1 MGTGP
6 EDVTFTDVIH
16 LNMNDIVHA
25 AVRRDFVRL
34 RAALA
39 AVGVD
44 DVERVRELR
53 AAWEFIWGELHHH
66 HVIEDRFVWP
76 YVLKHDLLPAALMEE
91 MEHEHQR
98 MAVACGRLSVAF
110 LDFLEKP
117 SQARLISLR
126 SSLEHAVQTADEHL
140 VHEERDVMPALDDH
154 WDAKSWRPVERQI
167 RKVNPQLAGGMFAW
181 LLDTDDDRIRVAIQ
195 ARFSRPLVWTM
206 SRVFGRTYHR
216 NVAPAWKA

>member
-1 MGTGP
+1 MAASP
-6 EDVTFTDVIH
+6 EDVTFSDVIH
-16 LNMNDIVHA
+16 LNMNDVVHA

-39 AVGVD
+39 AVSVD
-44 DVERVRELR
+44 DVDRVRDLR

-76 YVLKHDLLPAALMEE
+76 YVLQHGLLPADLIEQMEA
-91 MEHEHQR
+91 EHQR

-117 SQARLISLR
+117 SQARLLALR

-140 VHEERDVMPALDDH
+140 IHEERDVMPALDDH

-181 LLDTDDDRIRVAIQ
+181 LMDTDDEKVLAAIRAKFPQ
-195 ARFSRPLVWTM
+195 ALLWTM
-206 SRVFGRTYHR
+206 SHVFGRAYHR
-216 NVAPAWKA
+216 TVAPAWR